1 MTNWASKT
9 NYQKLFSECYWGR
22 FSLITWNASD
32 NTPSKE
38 ICDNRN
44 AFASEYKL
52 KKALNY
58 TAKGHIA
65 IKNIFKNTLYE
76 IERQGVWTDHIEYYD
91 TGYSVICVTSYHCP
105 NDKEQIWTKY
115 GFRKI
120 APLYLL
126 DQTTFM
132 MELFYD
138 RRYE

>member
-1 MTNWASKT
+1 MTKWASKT
-9 NYQKLFSECYWGR
+9 NYEKLFSECYWGR
-22 FSLITWNASD
+22 FPLVTFDGHNNA
-32 NTPSKE
+32 PEKE

-58 TAKGHIA
+58 TARGHIT

-76 IERQGVWTDHIEYYD
+76 IERHGTYVDHIEYYD
-91 TGYSVICVTSYHCP
+91 TGYSVICVTSHGCST
-105 NDKEQIWTKY
+105 EQELNWIKY

-120 APLYLL
+120 APIYCPS
-126 DQTTFM
+126 QKTFM

-138 RRYE
+138 RRYQ